1 MSSLQSRR
9 HTLGLMFSMGTVS
22 LAPVE
27 ALKAETDYE
36 KDRLETVIVTGS
48 RVETTALKALAP
60 VQLIK
65 GEALRATGASDL
77 RRALSQVAPS
87 YININSNGGA
97 LSKNVGGSS
106 LRGLSGNQVL
116 VLVNGKRRHGT
127 SMINNSGGATLG
139 SSAADLGLIPISAV
153 ERVEVLTDGAAAQ
166 YGSDAIAG
174 VINVI
179 LKSASSGGSA
189 DVSYGEY
196 NHDVSKVG
204 NLGDA
209 GATYTGGLNSGFALG
224 ENGGFANLSLS
235 YLKTGDSHTVGPW
248 KNPSRSIWQIY
259 AAPNDPR
266 EASADRNVPEN
277 YEVVPIQESTSFAYN
292 LGLPLNDNLSLYS
305 FATYSPRTSEAK
317 GSFRSETNATS
328 NVITTP
334 GGYSSRLQTKEQ
346 DLQLNL
352 GIKAE
357 DILGWSWDAG
367 LSYGQNRADI
377 NILNTTNPSF
387 GALLPLQ
394 NLHAGDLK
402 FAESILSLSG
412 QHAFDTGLFASPLN
426 VTVGTEYRYNSL
438 ELGSGEYYSYAGGG
452 YRYPADYP
460 APNLRG
466 TLAGAGSAFLT
477 GFSPQFEFDESRHNT
492 AFYID
497 FAQKVTDKWDSGL
510 AIRYEDY
517 SDFGSAVAG
526 KFSNRYQFNDLVALR
541 GTFSNGFRAPSL
553 AEQNYQSATVQP
565 VNDPITN
572 TSYIS
577 YYYDTLRP
585 DSPAAQALGAKKLKA
600 EKSTN
605 VSFGLVFTPTDRL
618 SASID
623 VYQIDIRDRIFL
635 TGAFNGFNNAAV
647 ARALT
652 SAGLTSQQQVR
663 YFTNFG
669 DTQTRGVEFKLDYD
683 ANYNQFGRAHWGL
696 SYARNKNEVKSV
708 DNPAVLSNAGLSLLD
723 RERITLLEEALPQN
737 IVRGALDWQ
746 LGKFGVQL
754 TQHYYSKTRAVNNV
768 LNSAQ
773 DSTTSDSFITD
784 AALSYLV
791 TDNLK
796 ATLGANNLFNKR
808 APDQPDS
815 LASTIN
821 HEDPYAN
828 RNTPYGIGGGFYYA
842 RMSYDW

>member
-1 MSSLQSRR
+1 MSSLHSRR
-9 HTLGLMFSMGTVS
+9 HTLGVVISVGAATF
-22 LAPVE
+22 APIDT
-27 ALKAETDYE
+27 AKAETDYE
-36 KDRLETVIVTGS
+36 KDKLQTVVVTGS
-48 RVETTALKALAP
+48 RVETTALKALSP
-60 VQLIK
+60 VQLIQ
-65 GEALRATGASDL
+65 GETLRETGVSDL
-77 RRALSQVAPS
+77 RRALSLVTPA

-97 LSKNVGGSS
+97 LAKNIGGSS

-116 VLVNGKRRHGT
+116 VLVNGKRRHGS

-139 SSAADLGLIPISAV
+139 SSAADLGLIPMSAV

-196 NHDVSKVG
+196 NHDVAKVG
-204 NLGDA
+204 GIGDA
-209 GATYTGGLNSGFALG
+209 GATWSGGLNSGFALG
-224 ENGGFANLSLS
+224 DDGGFLNLSLS
-235 YLKTGDSHTVGPW
+235 YLNTGDSHTVGPW
-248 KNPSRSIWQIY
+248 KAPTQPIWQIY

-266 EASADRNVPEN
+266 EATANRNVPEN
-277 YEVVPIQESTSFAYN
+277 YEVVPIQESTTVAYN
-292 LGLPLNDNLSLYS
+292 FGLPLNDNLELYS
-305 FATYSPRTSEAK
+305 FGTYSPRRSEAK
-317 GSFRSETNATS
+317 GSFRSETNATA

-334 GGYSSRLQTKEQ
+334 GGYSSRLQTKEEDMQ
-346 DLQLNL
+346 ANL
-352 GIKAE
+352 GLKAE
-357 DILGWSWDAG
+357 NILGWSWDAG

-402 FAESILSLSG
+402 FAESIASLSARR
-412 QHAFDTGLFASPLN
+412 AFDTGLFASPLN
-426 VTVGTEYRYNSL
+426 VTVGTEYRYNTLSL
-438 ELGSGEYYSYAGGG
+438 GKGEYYSYAGGG
-452 YRYPADYP
+452 YRYPDDYP
-460 APNLRG
+460 AVNLRG
-466 TLAGAGSAFLT
+466 KLAGAGSAFLT

-492 AFYID
+492 AYYVD
-497 FAQKVTDKWDSGL
+497 FSQQITEKWDSGL
-510 AIRYEDY
+510 AVRYENY
-517 SDFGSAVAG
+517 SDFGEAVAG
-526 KFSNRYQFNDLVALR
+526 KFSNRYQFNDVIAAR
-541 GTFSNGFRAPSL
+541 GTLSNGFRAPSL

-585 DSPAAQALGAKKLKA
+585 DAPAAKALGAKELKP

-605 VSFGLVFTPTDRL
+605 ISFGLVFTPTDRL

-623 VYQIDIRDRIFL
+623 IYQIDIRDRIFL
-635 TGAFNGFNNAAV
+635 TGAFNGFNNPAV

-652 SAGLTSQQQVR
+652 DAGLTSQQQVR

-669 DTQTRGVEFKLDYD
+669 KTQTRGVEFKLDYD
-683 ANYNQFGRAHWGL
+683 ADYERFGKAHWGL
-696 SYARNKNEVKSV
+696 SYAHNKTQVKSV
-708 DNPAVLSNAGLSLLD
+708 KDPEVLKNAGLSLLD

-737 IVRGALDWQ
+737 IARASLDWQ
-746 LGKFGVQL
+746 LGKFMVQL
-754 TQHYYSKTRAVNNV
+754 TEHYYSKTRTVNNV
-768 LNSAQ
+768 LNRAQ
-773 DSTTSDSFITD
+773 DSTTTDSFITD
-784 AALSYLV
+784 AAVSYLV
-791 TDNLK
+791 TDNFK
-796 ATLGANNLFNKR
+796 ATLGANNVFNKR
-808 APDQPDS
+808 PPNQPDS

-842 RMSYDW
+842 RLSYDW

>member
-1 MSSLQSRR
+1 MHSPSSNRQ
-9 HTLGLMFSMGTVS
+9 TLGMLLSVSAASLLPLDAALAERDTNLDTV
-22 LAPVE
+22 V
-27 ALKAETDYE
+27 
-36 KDRLETVIVTGS
+36 VTGS

-60 VQLIK
+60 VQLINS
-65 GEALRATGASDL
+65 ETLRATGASDL

-97 LSKNVGGSS
+97 LAKNVGGSS

-127 SMINNSGGATLG
+127 SLINNSGGATLG
-139 SSAADLGLIPISAV
+139 SSAADLGLIPLSAV

-196 NHDVSKVG
+196 NHSVAKVG

-209 GATYTGGLNSGFALG
+209 GATYNAGLNSGFALG
-224 ENGGFANLSLS
+224 DNGGFANLSLQ
-235 YLKTGDSHTVGPW
+235 YMKANDSHTVGPW
-248 KNPSRSIWQIY
+248 KQPSQAIWQIY
-259 AAPNDPR
+259 AAPGDPR
-266 EASADRNVPEN
+266 EATVDRNVPEN
-277 YEVVPIQESTSFAYN
+277 YEAVPIQESASFAWN
-292 LGLPLNDNLSLYS
+292 LGVPLDERIELYS

-317 GSFRSETNATS
+317 GSFRSETNGTS
-328 NVITTP
+328 NVVTTP
-334 GGYSSRLQTKEQ
+334 GGYSPRLETKEE

-352 GIKAE
+352 GLKGNDFA
-357 DILGWSWDAG
+357 GWSWDAG

-377 NILNTTNPSF
+377 NILNTTNASF
-387 GALLPLQ
+387 GPLLRLQ
-394 NLHAGDLK
+394 TMHAGDLK
-402 FAESILSLSG
+402 FTESIASLSA
-412 QHAFDTGLFASPLN
+412 QRPFDTGLFSEPLN
-426 VTVGTEYRYNSL
+426 VTVGAEYRYNTL
-438 ELGSGEYYSYAGGG
+438 ELGPGEYYSYAAGG
-452 YRYPADYP
+452 YRYPTDYP
-460 APNLRG
+460 AVNLRG
-466 TLAGAGSAFLT
+466 RLAGAGSAFLT
-477 GFSPQFEFDESRHNT
+477 GFSPEFAFDEARHNT

-497 FAQKVTDKWDSGL
+497 LSQALTERWQTAL
-510 AIRYEDY
+510 AVRYEDY

-526 KFSNRYQFNDLVALR
+526 KFSNRYQFNDIVAVR
-541 GTFSNGFRAPSL
+541 GTLSNGFRAPSL

-585 DSPAAQALGAKKLKA
+585 DAPAARALGAKKLKP

-605 VSFGLVFTPTDRL
+605 VSFGIVLTPTDRL

-623 VYQIDIRDRIFL
+623 LYQIDIRDRIFL
-635 TGAFNGFNNAAV
+635 TGAFNGFNNPAV
-647 ARALT
+647 AQALLA
-652 SAGLTSQQQVR
+652 AGLTNEQQVR

-669 DTQTRGVEFKLDYD
+669 RTRTRGVELKVDYRTD
-683 ANYNQFGRAHWGL
+683 HGAWGQANWGL
-696 SYARNKNEVKSV
+696 SWARNRTKVRSV
-708 DNPAVLSNAGLSLLD
+708 DDPGVLQAAGLSLLD
-723 RERITLLEEALPQN
+723 RERIALLEEALPQN
-737 IVRGALDWQ
+737 IARASLDWQ
-746 LGKFGVQL
+746 WERWQFQL
-754 TQHYYSKTRAVNNV
+754 TEHYYSKTRAVNNV
-768 LNSAQ
+768 LNRAQ
-773 DSTTSDSFITD
+773 DSTTGDVFITD
-784 AALSYLV
+784 AAISYLF

-808 APDQPDS
+808 PPDQPDS

-828 RNTPYGIGGGFYYA
+828 RNTPWGIGGGFYYA
-842 RMSYDW
+842 RVSYDW

>member
-1 MSSLQSRR
+1 MSSLHSRR
-9 HTLGLMFSMGTVS
+9 HTLGVAFTMGAATF
-22 LAPVE
+22 AP
-27 ALKAETDYE
+27 AGSAKAETDYDKE
-36 KDRLETVIVTGS
+36 RLQTVVVTGS
-48 RVETTALKALAP
+48 RVETTALKALSP

-65 GEALRATGASDL
+65 GETLRETGASDL
-77 RRALSQVAPS
+77 RRALSLVTPS

-97 LSKNVGGSS
+97 LAKNVGGSS

-179 LKSASSGGSA
+179 LKSAASGGSA

-204 NLGDA
+204 DLGDA

-224 ENGGFANLSLS
+224 DNGGFLNLSLA

-248 KNPSRSIWQIY
+248 KDPSQPIWQIY

-266 EASADRNVPEN
+266 EATANRNVPEN
-277 YEVVPIQESTSFAYN
+277 YEVVPIQESTSFTYN
-292 LGLPLNDNLSLYS
+292 LGVPLNDNLELYS

-317 GSFRSETNATS
+317 GSFRSETNATA

-334 GGYSSRLQTKEQ
+334 GGYSSRLQTKEEDMQ
-346 DLQLNL
+346 VNL

-377 NILNTTNPSF
+377 NVLNTTNPSF

-394 NLHAGDLK
+394 NMHAGDLK
-402 FAESILSLSG
+402 FAESIASLSARR
-412 QHAFDTGLFASPLN
+412 AFDTGLFVNPLN
-426 VTVGTEYRYNSL
+426 VTLGTEYRYDSL
-438 ELGSGEYYSYAGGG
+438 SLGSGEYYSYAGGG
-452 YRYPADYP
+452 FRYPDDYP
-460 APNLRG
+460 AVNLRG
-466 TLAGAGSAFLT
+466 KLAGAGSAFLT
-477 GFSPQFEFDESRHNT
+477 GFSPQFEFDEARHNT
-492 AFYID
+492 AYYVD
-497 FAQKVTDKWDSGL
+497 FAQQITEKWDSGL
-510 AIRYEDY
+510 ALRYENY

-526 KFSNRYQFNDLVALR
+526 KFSNRYQFNEVVAVR
-541 GTFSNGFRAPSL
+541 GTLSNGFRAPSL

-585 DSPAAQALGAKKLKA
+585 DSPAAQALGAKKLKP

-605 VSFGLVFTPTDRL
+605 ASFGLVFTPTDSL
-618 SASID
+618 SASVD
-623 VYQIDIRDRIFL
+623 LYQIDIRDRIFL
-635 TGAFNGFNNAAV
+635 TGAFNGFNNPAV
-647 ARALT
+647 AQALID
-652 SAGLTSQQQVR
+652 AGLTSQQQVR

-669 DTQTRGVEFKLDYD
+669 KTQTRGIEFRLDYD
-683 ANYNQFGRAHWGL
+683 IDYDRYGKAHWGL
-696 SYARNKNEVKSV
+696 SYARNKTEVKSV
-708 DNPAVLSNAGLSLLD
+708 NDPAVLKNAGLSLLD
-723 RERITLLEEALPQN
+723 RERITLLEEGLPQN
-737 IVRGALDWQ
+737 IARASLDWE
-746 LGKFGVQL
+746 LGKFMVQL
-754 TQHYYSKTRAVNNV
+754 TEHYYSKTRAVNNA
-768 LNSAQ
+768 LNRAQ

-784 AALSYLV
+784 AAVSYLV

-796 ATLGANNLFNKR
+796 ATLGANNVFNKR
-808 APDQPDS
+808 PPNQPDT

-842 RMSYDW
+842 RLSYDW